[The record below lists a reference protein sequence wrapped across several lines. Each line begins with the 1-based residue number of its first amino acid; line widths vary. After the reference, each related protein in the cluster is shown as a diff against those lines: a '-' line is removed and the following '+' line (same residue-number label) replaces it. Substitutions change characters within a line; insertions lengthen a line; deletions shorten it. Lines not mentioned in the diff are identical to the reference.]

1 MKEMTLEATVANL
14 DAVIDFVSEELIGLG
29 CPAKTLMQIQ
39 LAVEE
44 VYVNIANYAY
54 APGQGPATILM
65 EVSDE
70 ERKISFTFIDRGFPY
85 NPLEKE
91 DADVTLPAEQR
102 KIGGLG
108 IYLVKQSMDELNYEY
123 KDGKNIFTIS
133 KSF

>member
-14 DAVIDFVSEELIGLG
+14 DAVIDFVSEELISLG
-29 CPAKTLMQIQ
+29 CPTKTLMQIQ

-65 EVSDE
+65 EVSE
-70 ERKISFTFIDRGFPY
+70 AERKISFTFIDKGFPY

-91 DADVTLPAEQR
+91 DVDVTLPAEQR

-108 IYLVKQSMDELNYEY
+108 IYLVKQNMDDLHYEFT
-123 KDGKNIFTIS
+123 DGKNIFTIS

>member
-14 DAVIDFVSEELIGLG
+14 DAVIDFVSEELISLG
-29 CPAKTLMQIQ
+29 CPTKTLMQIQ

-65 EVSDE
+65 EVSE
-70 ERKISFTFIDRGFPY
+70 SERKISFTFIDKGFPY

-91 DADVTLPAEQR
+91 DVDVTLPAEQR

-108 IYLVKQSMDELNYEY
+108 IYLVKQNMDDLHYEFT
-123 KDGKNIFTIS
+123 DGKNIFTIS